1 MSDFTDSDDDREGPE
16 GEEFPEDPVTV
27 PIEDSLDLH
36 TFRPG
41 EVEELLEDYFT
52 AALEKGFKE
61 VRIIHGKG
69 TGQLRRRVQVILER
83 HPLVASFRQA
93 ESSRGGWGAT
103 VVFLKTGS
111 SDRSRPKISG
121 DRR

>member
-1 MSDFTDSDDDREGPE
+1 MRGSNRTDGKEEGFDN
-16 GEEFPEDPVTV
+16 EEFPEDPVRV

-41 EVEELLEDYFT
+41 EIKELLEDYLA
-52 AALEKGFKE
+52 AALEKGFEE

-69 TGQLRRRVQVILER
+69 TGQLRRRVQAILER

-93 ESSRGGWGAT
+93 DDSRGGWGAT
-103 VVFLKTGS
+103 VVFLKPGS
-111 SDRSRPKISG
+111 PNPS
-121 DRR
+121 

>member
-1 MSDFTDSDDDREGPE
+1 MSDFKESKDEDEGIGGGGYAE
-16 GEEFPEDPVTV
+16 APVTV

-41 EVEELLEDYFT
+41 EVKDLLDDYLK
-52 AALEKGFKE
+52 AALEEGFEE

-69 TGQLRRRVQVILER
+69 TGQLRQRVQGILER
-83 HPLVASFRQA
+83 HPLVASFRQP

-103 VVFLKTGS
+103 VVFLKTGAS
-111 SDRSRPKISG
+111 RRSRSKISD